1 MKKKNEGLVHFTNTD
16 SIEGISNEMKK
27 VFSLEERETWEEN
40 ITKVRLD
47 NLRFGI
53 YFSRCRKND
62 GKILI
67 VKNNKKIRCGNYFI
81 AGTKKEFHS
90 DLYFLVLHD
99 EKRDKSA
106 IFEELMEKI
115 LGIISIKESL
125 L

>member
-1 MKKKNEGLVHFTNTD
+1 MRKKHEGLVRFTNTD
-16 SIEGISNEMKK
+16 NIEGISNEMKK
-27 VFSLEERETWEEN
+27 IFSLEEKETWEEN
-40 ITKVRLD
+40 ITKVQLD
-47 NLRFGI
+47 NLKFGI
-53 YFSRCRKND
+53 YFLRCRKND
-62 GKILI
+62 GKVLI
-67 VKNNKKIRCGNYFI
+67 VKNKKKIRCGNYFI
-81 AGTKKEFHS
+81 DGTKKEFHS

>member
-1 MKKKNEGLVHFTNTD
+1 MRKKHEGLVRFTNTD
-16 SIEGISNEMKK
+16 NIEGISNEMKK
-27 VFSLEERETWEEN
+27 IFSLEEKETWEEN

-47 NLRFGI
+47 NLKFGI

-62 GKILI
+62 GKVLI
-67 VKNNKKIRCGNYFI
+67 VKNKKKIRCGNYFI
-81 AGTKKEFHS
+81 DGTKKEFHS

>member
-1 MKKKNEGLVHFTNTD
+1 MRKKHEGLVRFTNTD
-16 SIEGISNEMKK
+16 NIEGNSNEMKK
-27 VFSLEERETWEEN
+27 IFSLEEKETWEEN

-47 NLRFGI
+47 NLKFGI

-62 GKILI
+62 GKVLI
-67 VKNNKKIRCGNYFI
+67 VKNKKKIRCGNYFI
-81 AGTKKEFHS
+81 DGTKKEFHS